1 LFRQIE
7 LLGLGS
13 NSEPA
18 INLFFLKNK
27 VTEAK
32 GGGLVSNVFA
42 VQAWTLE
49 FNPQSPCRK
58 PYLRAKEEETG
69 GSLRL
74 ACQPFLADW

>member
-1 LFRQIE
+1 MLEAQAIPSPE
-7 LLGLGS
+7 VVALGIHSSLYH
-13 NSEPA
+13 
-18 INLFFLKNK
+18 
-27 VTEAK
+27 T